1 MIIRPGRD
9 DDADGFIRLI
19 GDCWAEY
26 PGCLM
31 DLDGENPELRALSSH
46 FNAAGG
52 ALWAAEQ
59 GGVVIGM
66 VGVKPE
72 HDGLWELRRMY
83 VAASARGTG
92 QASALLSTVETHA
105 RANGATALDLW
116 SDTRFDRAH
125 RFYERHGFVRAGGIR
140 ALNDI
145 SNSLEFHYAKPLAG
159 VAVRSLDIAAAASA
173 ARGLGRLMQACVENG
188 ASVSFLPPLPL
199 VDAEAFFRRKSSEI
213 ATGKRI
219 LLAAWLDGALVGT
232 VSVDLDT
239 PPNQPHRAEIQKLLV
254 HPDARRNGVA
264 RALMAQ
270 AEQAAAAAGRTLLT
284 LDTRADDHAERL
296 YRCNGWVEVGR
307 IPDYARNPDGSLSPT
322 VLFYKRI
329 SG

>member
-1 MIIRPGRD
+1 LIIRPGRD
-9 DDADGFIRLI
+9 DDAEGFIRLI

-31 DLDGENPELRALSSH
+31 DLDGENPELRALASH
-46 FNAAGG
+46 FAAADG

-59 GGVVIGM
+59 DGVIVGM

-72 HDGLWELRRMY
+72 HGGLWELCRMY
-83 VAASARGTG
+83 VAACARGTG
-92 QASALLSTVETHA
+92 MAAALLSMAEAYVLSH
-105 RANGATALDLW
+105 GATEFDLW

-125 RFYERHGFVRAGGIR
+125 RFYERQGFVRAGGIR

-173 ARGLGRLMQACVENG
+173 ARGLGRVMQACVESG

-199 VDAEAFFRRKSSEI
+199 ADAEAFFRRKSSEI

-254 HPDARRNGVA
+254 HPNARRNGIA

-284 LDTRADDHAERL
+284 LDTRADDHAEHL
-296 YRCNGWVEVGR
+296 YRCNGWIEAGR
-307 IPDYARNPDGSLSPT
+307 IPDYARNPDGTLSPT
-322 VLFYKRI
+322 VLFYKQL
-329 SG
+329 

>member
-1 MIIRPGRD
+1 LIIRPGRD
-9 DDADGFIRLI
+9 DDAEGFIRLI

-31 DLDGENPELRALSSH
+31 DLDGENPELRALASY
-46 FNAAGG
+46 FAAAGG

-59 GGVVIGM
+59 DGVIVGM
-66 VGVKPE
+66 VGLKPE
-72 HDGLWELRRMY
+72 QGGLWELCRMY
-83 VAASARGTG
+83 VAAGARGTG
-92 QASALLSTVETHA
+92 LAAALLSEAAAYA
-105 RANGATALDLW
+105 RAHGATEFDLW

-125 RFYERHGFVRAGGIR
+125 RFYERQGFVRAGGIR

-173 ARGLGRLMQACVENG
+173 ARALGRVMQACVESG
-188 ASVSFLPPLPL
+188 ASVSFLSPLPL
-199 VDAEAFFRRKSSEI
+199 ADAEAFFRRKSSEI

-254 HPDARRNGVA
+254 HPNARRLGIG

-284 LDTRADDHAERL
+284 LDTRADDHGERL
-296 YRCNGWVEVGR
+296 YHGSGWIEAGR
-307 IPDYARNPDGSLSPT
+307 IPDYARNPDGTLAPT
-322 VLFYKRI
+322 VLFYKRV